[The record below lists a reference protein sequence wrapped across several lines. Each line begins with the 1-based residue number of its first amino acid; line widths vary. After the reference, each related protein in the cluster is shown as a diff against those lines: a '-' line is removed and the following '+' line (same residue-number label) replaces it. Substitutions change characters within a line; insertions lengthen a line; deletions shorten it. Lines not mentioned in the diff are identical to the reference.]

1 MIGSNKYEDII
12 KQKIEKELSEL
23 GSSFESEI
31 SEDENKEDEIDVS
44 NNIVKI
50 SNSISEIL
58 NELVMNNSLKKDN
71 KQKEDIFDT
80 NQIPNINLFD
90 YIIRIISYSNCEENT
105 LISALIYIDRIAKVK
120 KITKLNVYK
129 LLFTSI
135 LISLKYN
142 EDEIYGNDYYS
153 QIAGVSN
160 VELSKMEY
168 EYVILLNFNLYINDE
183 IFNQYKSALERLQI

>member
-1 MIGSNKYEDII
+1 MIDDKYEDII

-31 SEDENKEDEIDVS
+31 SEDANKEDEIDVS

-71 KQKEDIFDT
+71 KQKKDIFDT
-80 NQIPNINLFD
+80 NQLININLFD

>member
-1 MIGSNKYEDII
+1 MIDDKYEDII

-71 KQKEDIFDT
+71 KQKKEFLI
-80 NQIPNINLFD
+80 QINL
-90 YIIRIISYSNCEENT
+90 
-105 LISALIYIDRIAKVK
+105 
-120 KITKLNVYK
+120 
-129 LLFTSI
+129 
-135 LISLKYN
+135 
-142 EDEIYGNDYYS
+142 
-153 QIAGVSN
+153 
-160 VELSKMEY
+160 
-168 EYVILLNFNLYINDE
+168 
-183 IFNQYKSALERLQI
+183 

>member
-1 MIGSNKYEDII
+1 MIDDKYEDII

-71 KQKEDIFDT
+71 KQKKDIFDT
-80 NQIPNINLFD
+80 NQLININLFD

-105 LISALIYIDRIAKVK
+105 LISALIFIDRIAKVK

-153 QIAGVSN
+153 QIAGVSCS
-160 VELSKMEY
+160 ELSKMEY
-168 EYVILLNFNLYINDE
+168 EYVILLNFNLFIDEE
-183 IFNQYKSALERLQI
+183 IFNQYKRALEGLKI

>member
-1 MIGSNKYEDII
+1 MIDDKYEDII

-31 SEDENKEDEIDVS
+31 LEDENKEDEIDVS

-71 KQKEDIFDT
+71 KQKKDIFDT
-80 NQIPNINLFD
+80 NQLININLFD

-153 QIAGVSN
+153 QIAGVSCS
-160 VELSKMEY
+160 ELSKMEY
-168 EYVILLNFNLYINDE
+168 EYVILLNFNLFIDEE
-183 IFNQYKSALERLQI
+183 IFNQYKRALEGLKI